1 MSAAL
6 HSQNLSAEDSICIS
20 IAEMDTISVK
30 LHRLQTLEQY
40 TSLLELNV
48 KDLKLARET
57 SKALI
62 IDLNTKVNNQ
72 DIIIRDY
79 QLKEVEYKRVIENEQ
94 KICTIEKRQI
104 RKRWVL
110 IGSSGTVGGLLLGF
124 VFGLLLN

>member
-6 HSQNLSAEDSICIS
+6 HSQNLSAEDSISIS
-20 IAEMDTISVK
+20 VAEMDTITVK
-30 LHRLQTLEQY
+30 LLRLQTLEQY

-79 QLKEVEYKRVIENEQ
+79 QLKEVEYKSVIENEQ

-104 RKRWVL
+104 RKRWML
-110 IGSSGTVGGLLLGF
+110 IGGSGTIGGVIIGLVLGLLA
-124 VFGLLLN
+124 N